1 MDENTPNT
9 PPAGEQKAPESD
21 GKSNTNQ
28 PAPQGNP
35 QETAGAT
42 NNATPEV
49 NLHGFTESELENMR
63 VFFDNNG
70 GFEGVKSRLSNPQ
83 KYANQQPQPEAQPQT
98 QQPQPQ
104 AQPQPQPQPQPQTTN
119 QVPEG
124 YYSQSELG
132 FDRYMSDLANSDK
145 YRPLHDYISGD
156 DGKQL
161 LDDLKSFNIQ
171 PMDSQGNINVGGI
184 TKFLDL
190 KVQTVPAQ
198 QDSVEPSSTP
208 TADYIQVG
216 DEIKSFDEAA
226 RVISQSHVLKAQG
239 KPAHPAYDKAL
250 EFLKAQGKA
259 K

>member
-28 PAPQGNP
+28 PATQGNP

-49 NLHGFTESELENMR
+49 NLHGFTENELESMR
-63 VFFDNNG
+63 KFFDNNG

-83 KYANQQPQPEAQPQT
+83 KYANQQTQLEAQPQT
-98 QQPQPQ
+98 QQPE
-104 AQPQPQPQPQPQTTN
+104 PQPQPQPQTTN

-124 YYSQSELG
+124 YYSQNELG
-132 FDRYMSDLANSDK
+132 FGRYMSDLANSDK

-156 DGKQL
+156 GGKQL

-171 PMDSQGNINVGGI
+171 PMDSQGNINVDGI

-190 KVQTVPAQ
+190 KVQTVPAT

-226 RVISQSHVLKAQG
+226 RVISQSHILKAQG